1 MIRAAPTLIA
11 LVFLTLI
18 VASRADEADAVK
30 ILEKAGSKIFR
41 DDKRDSKPVV
51 AVEMWGP
58 GFNSDLLV
66 QMKEFKHL
74 ERLRLAGPW
83 INEKGLKELHN
94 IKTLKVLRVRG
105 PGVTD
110 AAIKDLEK
118 ALPEIK
124 VTRIAP
130 DDRKTPLWP

>member
-1 MIRAAPTLIA
+1 MRLNIVLASCA
-11 LVFLTLI
+11 LLFV
-18 VASRADEADAVK
+18 VAFTSADEADAVK
-30 ILEKAGSKIFR
+30 ALEKAGSKIFR
-41 DDKRDSKPVV
+41 DDKKDGKPIV

-66 QMKEFKHL
+66 HMKELKHL

-83 INEKGLKELHN
+83 VNAKGLKELHD

-124 VTRIAP
+124 VTRIMP